1 LLAVLMLKIILK
13 NKKNIILILSKYI
26 LKNNHYY
33 IYESRKISSHA
44 ASNGILISCLH
55 MLISGQGLSN
65 FNIYTIL

>member
-1 LLAVLMLKIILK
+1 MKAVK
-13 NKKNIILILSKYI
+13 
-26 LKNNHYY
+26 
-33 IYESRKISSHA
+33 SHA